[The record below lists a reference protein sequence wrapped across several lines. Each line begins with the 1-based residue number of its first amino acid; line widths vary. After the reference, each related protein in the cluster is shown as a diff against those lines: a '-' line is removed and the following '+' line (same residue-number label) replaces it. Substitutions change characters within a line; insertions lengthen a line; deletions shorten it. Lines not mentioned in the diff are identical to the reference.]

1 MSAATQTA
9 VEVSSPADPE
19 QATEDAE
26 AKAIAQDI
34 PVKNIWLLLLYAFP
48 YLNDERLL
56 PNKRV
61 KWEDPPAEICVLV
74 ARLLCREVQLR
85 LRRQLNRD
93 YLPTEAVLTRLR
105 GRIAL
110 LTTERRQLLRRG
122 RIACRFHNFTIDTP
136 RNRFVRSALEKMEAQ
151 LLRLASDRRLA
162 DKMKQHTT
170 DYAKLS
176 RQLSRLMHEMGVLA
190 PAPAPD
196 SPALEN
202 FGRHDSVDRPMVELA
217 KLAHALALPTEEL
230 AQPPD
235 IPIPEIAHDPV
246 WLRRIFEKAV
256 LGFFSL
262 DAETQN
268 WAAKSDE
275 RKWQADPQDSSAG
288 IGDLLP
294 KMKTDI
300 VLTDQQLGKQIV
312 IETKFTR
319 FQSTSQ
325 HTGGGPK
332 LRSSHLYQIYAYIM
346 SQAQSA
352 PDDDDR
358 GGTPGETSETAL
370 EAEGVLLYPTT
381 SQELDEH
388 ATIQQRRFRFL
399 TINLADDSDKITEQ
413 LRQIA
418 RPPQV

>member
-9 VEVSSPADPE
+9 VEVGAPPDPE

-26 AKAIAQDI
+26 AKAIAKDI

-105 GRIAL
+105 GRIDL
-110 LTTERRQLLRRG
+110 LTTERKRLLRRG

-196 SPALEN
+196 SPALDN

-217 KLAHALALPTEEL
+217 KLAHALALPTEEP
-230 AQPPD
+230 AAPPD

-246 WLRRIFEKAV
+246 WLRKIFEKAV

-268 WAAKSDE
+268 WAAKSDR
-275 RKWQADPQDSSAG
+275 RKWPFDPGHSSDR
-288 IGDLLP
+288 IPELLP
-294 KMKTDI
+294 EMVTDI
-300 VLTDQQLGKQIV
+300 VLTDQQLKRRIV
-312 IETKFTR
+312 IDTKFTNILSKNQR
-319 FQSTSQ
+319 GSEKFKRD
-325 HTGGGPK
+325 HIF
-332 LRSSHLYQIYAYIM
+332 QIYAYIM

-352 PDDDDR
+352 DA
-358 GGTPGETSETAL
+358 AL

-418 RPPQV
+418 RPAQVGLTQT

>member
-1 MSAATQTA
+1 MSVATQTDSG
-9 VEVSSPADPE
+9 VEAPPDPE
-19 QATEDAE
+19 QASEDAE
-26 AKAIAQDI
+26 AQAIARDIAKDI
-34 PVKNIWLLLLYAFP
+34 PVRNIWLLLLYAFP
-48 YLNDERLL
+48 YLKDEHLL

-105 GRIAL
+105 GRIDL
-110 LTTERRQLLRRG
+110 LATERRQLLRQG

-136 RNRFVRSALEKMEAQ
+136 RNRFVRSALERMEAQ
-151 LLRLASDRRLA
+151 LLRLASDRRLTSQ
-162 DKMKQHTT
+162 MKQHTT
-170 DYAKLS
+170 DFAKLS

-196 SPALEN
+196 APALEN

-217 KLAHALALPTEEL
+217 KLAHSLALPTEEI
-230 AQPPD
+230 AEPSARHPD
-235 IPIPEIAHDPV
+235 IPIPEITQDPA
-246 WLRRIFEKAV
+246 WLRKIFEKAV

-268 WAAKSDE
+268 WQTKSDR
-275 RKWQADPQDSSAG
+275 RKWPFDPERSSDR
-288 IGDLLP
+288 IPELLP
-294 KMKTDI
+294 EMVTDI
-300 VLTDQQLGKQIV
+300 VLTDQQRGKQIV
-312 IETKFTR
+312 IDTKFTNILSKGQR
-319 FQSTSQ
+319 
-325 HTGGGPK
+325 GGEK
-332 LRSSHLYQIYAYIM
+332 FKRDHMFQIYAYIM
-346 SQAQSA
+346 SRSQ
-352 PDDDDR
+352 DTTD
-358 GGTPGETSETAL
+358 
-370 EAEGVLLYPTT
+370 AEGVLLYPTIN
-381 SQELDEH
+381 QELDEH

-418 RPPQV
+418 RPAESEATQT